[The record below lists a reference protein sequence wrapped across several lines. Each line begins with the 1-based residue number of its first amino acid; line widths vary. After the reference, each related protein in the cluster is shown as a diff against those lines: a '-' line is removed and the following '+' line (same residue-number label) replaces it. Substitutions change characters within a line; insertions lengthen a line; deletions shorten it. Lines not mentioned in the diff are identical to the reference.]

1 MTVPGPRNGSGHWPA
16 FWNDPFL
23 EPKQQHRFLIN
34 FPIFMPSEDFGN
46 VTPQDSMLLADDII
60 NKGLKPGRTRSGM
73 LTAAQAR
80 TLDTKVS
87 AKFAAASKKKF
98 PQGTAA
104 IVTDTGET
112 APEAEPAEALII
124 GSGGSAG
131 AVTIQVEGG
140 SIRAPT
146 YSQITEKLKVA
157 QTKEQVESIILDA
170 LQPVE
175 GPGLDSAAAQKT
187 AKDYADTIKNV
198 FNEKGKLGP
207 NNPGGS
213 ADTKVLLRVGQ
224 YLGVSFTPPAP
235 NYQKGTFDFKT
246 DGTSVYNP
254 SKDSFDMGDAKI
266 TMVTTLQ
273 DDLHFSLNLLYA
285 LASLRAGENGVP
297 SGYQLFNDSIYVE
310 ANPQP
315 DGSSEFVE
323 DPNRI
328 LTIVEYAGG
337 SLVPS
342 VEPSVDKP
350 ISNSPKD
357 GIIKPTIVGI
367 HKLRDPM
374 ITGIS
379 YGEYS
384 YGSNDL
390 MKITI
395 NLGYGSIKPNRFYSY
410 EVYNNDPKLRRG
422 RWDPRYHSH
431 NDYDPSRKRNKFLSR
446 QRGLDGAP
454 DGSLASYYTKF
465 PNWWSDN
472 DAARQRQ
479 LRPFQRDM
487 SNFRTGGETVTIEGT
502 EAGVVAS
509 TAASRTSGNPHIGF
523 GELIPD
529 FGGQPFEE
537 GLSRRNARIREI
549 AATYQGY
556 ATSRQAQYSQVYSAR
571 KNGIPPTNTEQ
582 YSIPE
587 ADKLNSIT
595 TRPDR
600 TANQAMQE
608 GAVLTEDE
616 IRALNV

>member
-46 VTPQDSMLLADDII
+46 ETPQDSMLLADDII
-60 NKGLKPGRTRSGM
+60 NKGLKPGATRAGA
-73 LTAAQAR
+73 LTAAQASR
-80 TLDTKVS
+80 LNTKV
-87 AKFAAASKKKF
+87 ATKFAAASKKKF
-98 PQGTAA
+98 PQGKAA
-104 IVTDTGET
+104 IVTDAGET

-124 GSGGSAG
+124 GSGGSALP
-131 AVTIQVEGG
+131 AQVEAS
-140 SIRAPT
+140 SITAPT
-146 YSQITEKLKVA
+146 YSQITENLAGA

-175 GPGLDSAAAQKT
+175 GPGLSSAAAQKT

-207 NNPGGS
+207 NNPGSS
-213 ADTKVLLRVGQ
+213 AATKVLLRVGQ

-328 LTIVEYAGG
+328 LTIVEYAAG

-379 YGEYS
+379 YSEYS

-390 MKITI
+390 IKITI

-446 QRGLDGAP
+446 QRGQDGAP
-454 DGSLASYYTKF
+454 VDSLAAYYTKF

-479 LRPFQRDM
+479 LRPFQKDM
-487 SNFRTGGETVTIEGT
+487 VNFRRPTEIAGT
-502 EAGVVAS
+502 
-509 TAASRTSGNPHIGF
+509 RGNPQV
-523 GELIPD
+523 
-529 FGGQPFEE
+529 GGKEKPEAPFEE
-537 GLSRRNARIREI
+537 GLSKRNARIREI
-549 AATYQGY
+549 AGLYKSQYTPARQGY
-556 ATSRQAQYSQVYSAR
+556 SLAPDGSR
-571 KNGIPPTNTEQ
+571 IPVDST
-582 YSIPE
+582 PE
-587 ADKLNSIT
+587 FNEHVLDQLNSLG
-595 TRPDR
+595 RPRDPAAFFGVE
-600 TANQAMQE
+600 T
-608 GAVLTEDE
+608 DE
-616 IRALNV
+616 